1 MLKLKIQPIKVI
13 GFGNASIYE
22 YRLKNKYIY
31 WKKKSK
37 TIYDCDLASNNA
49 NSYEL
54 WMKRRREIKINE
66 DPYLTPK

>member
-1 MLKLKIQPIKVI
+1 MLQ
-13 GFGNASIYE
+13 FMNTDSRTNIYTE
-22 YRLKNKYIY
+22 
-31 WKKKSK
+31 KKKSK

>member
-13 GFGNASIYE
+13 GFDNASIYE

-31 WKKKSK
+31 WKKRSK
-37 TIYDCDLASNNA
+37 TIYDYDLASNNA

>member
-1 MLKLKIQPIKVI
+1 M
-13 GFGNASIYE
+13 NTDSRTNIYTE
-22 YRLKNKYIY
+22 
-31 WKKKSK
+31 KKKSK